1 VSAAVTTRQKPH
13 SLAALKILVAV
24 LGLLILAGVGVVIAG
39 LAGRLDGGGAAA
51 PAAPA
56 FGEVALPAP
65 PGASI
70 DAVVSDGA
78 RLFVILALPD
88 GTRRVEAVDLAT
100 GARLGAVSLAPAP
113 AAAPAPVPHG
123 R

>member
-1 VSAAVTTRQKPH
+1 MSAAVTTPHKPQ
-13 SLAALKILVAV
+13 SLRALKILVAV
-24 LGLLILAGVGVVIAG
+24 LGFLILAGLGAIAV
-39 LAGRLDGGGAAA
+39 AVATRLGGGPARA

-65 PGASI
+65 PGAAI
-70 DAVVSDGA
+70 ETVVSDGA
-78 RLFVILALPD
+78 RLFVILTLAD

-100 GARLGAVSLAPAP
+100 GARLGTVSLAPAP
-113 AAAPAPVPHG
+113 SPLPSPDG